1 VPTPVSRSTSRAPAR
16 GSSTADEAARVAER
30 RARVFRRRR
39 VVVFGALGLVV
50 LTVLYTF
57 VASIV
62 PLPGAAAATPAQ
74 KTIVQQA
81 VQPTW
86 PSWGS
91 GAVSA
96 VGMSGL
102 IAQHGSPASVPMASM
117 TKTITA
123 LVLLQ
128 KKPIPV
134 GKSGPTITFT
144 EADVKILQEVWAE
157 DGSWAP
163 VAAGDRLTERQALT
177 AMLLPSANNYARSLA
192 IWAYGST
199 SAFLSA
205 TKTWLTAH
213 GFTHTRVT
221 DASGLDP
228 GSVASPAD
236 LVGIGKL
243 VIANPVLASI
253 VDTKVAD
260 LPGAG
265 TVHNGNKVL
274 GVAGIDGVKTGWTD
288 QAGHCL
294 LFASRTTVAGH
305 TFTVVGVVL
314 GAAQYADLWVAV
326 PKLVTSVTT
335 AYRSVTLADAATTF
349 GSYTTVW
356 GQRGTLTTTKPAS
369 MTVFSDTPVTVTV
382 RSRSLQVARPG
393 DDLGTVTFSARG
405 NSITRTLTVTRPVS
419 DPGLWWR
426 LSHPLDLFL

>member
-1 VPTPVSRSTSRAPAR
+1 M
-16 GSSTADEAARVAER
+16 
-30 RARVFRRRR
+30 
-39 VVVFGALGLVV
+39 
-50 LTVLYTF
+50 LTLLYVF
-57 VASIV
+57 VASV
-62 PLPGAAAATPAQ
+62 APLPSAAAA
-74 KTIVQQA
+74 A
-81 VQPTW
+81 VQHTIEQPKVQPAW

-96 VGMSGL
+96 IGTSGL
-102 IAQHGSPASVPMASM
+102 IAQHGSAASVPMASM

-123 LVLLQ
+123 LVVLQ
-128 KKPIPV
+128 KKPVPA
-134 GKSGPTITFT
+134 GRNGPTITFT
-144 EADVKILQEVWAE
+144 QADVKILQQVWAE

-192 IWAYGST
+192 IWAFGST

-213 GFTHTRVT
+213 GFSHTRVT

-243 VIANPVLASI
+243 VLADPVLSAI
-253 VDTKVAD
+253 VATKVAA

-294 LFASRTTVAGH
+294 LFSARTTLGGR

-314 GAAQYADLWVAV
+314 GAPQYGDLWTAV
-326 PKLVTSVTT
+326 PKLVTSITS
-335 AYRSVTLADAATTF
+335 AYRSVTLAGPSTTL
-349 GSYTTVW
+349 GSYTTAW
-356 GQRGTLTTTKPAS
+356 GKRATLTTTAPAT
-369 MTVFSDTPVTVTV
+369 MPVFSDAPISVTV

-393 DDLGTVTFSARG
+393 DDLGTVTFSSG
-405 NSITRTLTVTRPVS
+405 GSSVTRTLTVTEPID
-419 DPGLWWR
+419 DPGLGWR